1 MTILLRRVLIGA
13 VVLLGAA
20 SFRSA
25 PSPSFQ
31 QQLAA
36 GRLTLTAPS
45 GWTETPVIA
54 NNVLRYDYALRY
66 PGRRLEVRYAAE
78 PLALLLADYA
88 LGKKDKTHLQ
98 VNPNELRGQFFIGTM
113 LNVRGLKMED
123 EAFDA
128 TYRVEEAKPLNVFPD
143 KALKTE
149 FGADWGALAP
159 LTPGPEFGQAY
170 KHCVLI
176 GLHKTDAAD
185 AYVYFLYDDQKD
197 FVEVVMKDPA
207 KAAFH
212 SLRFK

>member
-1 MTILLRRVLIGA
+1 MTTFLRVAFLGTA
-13 VVLLGAA
+13 VALGAT
-20 SFRSA
+20 SFRSD
-25 PSPSFQ
+25 PSQDFR

-36 GRLTLTAPS
+36 GHLTLTPPA
-45 GWTETPVIA
+45 GWVETPVIA
-54 NNVLRYDYALRY
+54 NRVLRYDYALRY

-78 PLALLLADYA
+78 PLAPLLADYA
-88 LGKKDKTHLQ
+88 LGKTDKAHLQ

-123 EAFDA
+123 AAFDA
-128 TYRVEEAKPLNVFPD
+128 AYRVEEVKPLNVFPD

-159 LTPGPEFGQAY
+159 LVPSPEFGQTY
-170 KHCVLI
+170 KHCVLM

-197 FVEVVMKDPA
+197 LNEVVMGDPA

-212 SLRFK
+212 SLRFQ